1 MGTQN
6 SRMQAKTTPPVVY
19 RRAPGRTGYA
29 RELLVAAVV
38 EMVSV
43 AV

>member
-1 MGTQN
+1 MGTQK
-6 SRMQAKTTPPVVY
+6 SRMQAKAVPPEAY
-19 RRAPGRTGYA
+19 QREPGRTGYTRA
-29 RELLVAAVV
+29 PLVAAVV